1 MCGRG
6 KRVASWGEPHRVKAT
21 RLKADMSRFY
31 SRRPPAVTLAEVGR
45 SGTTRVVETSPAPC
59 LRSTRARESL
69 GTGIQSIF
77 ASRLTCLSVWS
88 PIDRIAEMTSSPAQH
103 SLCCTSMLRKFGKT
117 VRGKLDQIES
127 RAGQPGPYS
136 SSRHGGSE
144 PPTPGDFPTQ
154 GDLFKFRKQR
164 GVNLG
169 ASPTLPIR
177 FDRLVSNCFQARGL
191 CWRGGLQIVRFG
203 KLIRRGKVISTSLV
217 GHAPE
222 RFCMTIG
229 EIGSLKVIGPG

>member
-1 MCGRG
+1 MVLLCEG
-6 KRVASWGEPHRVKAT
+6 
-21 RLKADMSRFY
+21 
-31 SRRPPAVTLAEVGR
+31 
-45 SGTTRVVETSPAPC
+45 VE
-59 LRSTRARESL
+59 LRSATCSRLTEEGTSL
-69 GTGIQSIF
+69 GKCVRSVF
-77 ASRLTCLSVWS
+77 ASRRARLQSVELS
-88 PIDRIAEMTSSPAQH
+88 PRDCGYTAQ
-103 SLCCTSMLRKFGKT
+103 LPLYCTAMLRKFGKT
-117 VRGKLDQIES
+117 VREKLDHIES
-127 RAGQPGPYS
+127 RMTFQENASADQPGS
-136 SSRHGGSE
+136 HFSSRHGGSE